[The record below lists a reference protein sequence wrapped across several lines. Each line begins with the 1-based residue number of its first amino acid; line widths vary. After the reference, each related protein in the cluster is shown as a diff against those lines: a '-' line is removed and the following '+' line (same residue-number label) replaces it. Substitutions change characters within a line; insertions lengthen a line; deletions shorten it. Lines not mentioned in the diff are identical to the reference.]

1 MTDADELLREAE
13 HCRQQA
19 SVADAL
25 TRRVLLELA
34 DHFEAEARFWP
45 WPIRTLVAT
54 VMPKNSNKPWSR
66 DEDERLSRIKGGSEV
81 EWGYRRCAGTKHGSD
96 HWSPQHPQYEDLALE
111 ARAGRGRE

>member
-34 DHFEAEARFWP
+34 DHFEAEAR
-45 WPIRTLVAT
+45 
-54 VMPKNSNKPWSR
+54 
-66 DEDERLSRIKGGSEV
+66 
-81 EWGYRRCAGTKHGSD
+81 
-96 HWSPQHPQYEDLALE
+96 LALAYPNPRRDGHAE
-111 ARAGRGRE
+111 K